1 MMVSLSRQWFR
12 LSSRFRCLDSGS
24 VWTQQVRDVQV
35 EPRLQVIGP
44 SMYGR
49 VPKIAIGQSEIRQS
63 TEVKDLSSLT
73 THLQFYGFLM
83 NIHFKVFV
91 CNLQNDLHKLGNKYL
106 MKDYSMYFLINLL
119 LLPFFHPS
127 VEPANIPAVLLHMD
141 VALCR

>member
-1 MMVSLSRQWFR
+1 M
-12 LSSRFRCLDSGS
+12 
-24 VWTQQVRDVQV
+24 RDVQV

-91 CNLQNDLHKLGNKYL
+91 CNLQNDLHILGNKYL
-106 MKDYSMYFLINLL
+106 MKDCSTYFLKNLL

>member
-1 MMVSLSRQWFR
+1 MMVILSRQWFR
-12 LSSRFRCLDSGS
+12 LSSRFRCLDRGS
-24 VWTQQVRDVQV
+24 VWTQHVTDIQV

-49 VPKIAIGQSEIRQS
+49 VPKIAIGQSEIRQP

-83 NIHFKVFV
+83 IYISVFV

-106 MKDYSMYFLINLL
+106 MKDCSTYFLINLL

>member
-1 MMVSLSRQWFR
+1 MVILSRQWFR
-12 LSSRFRCLDSGS
+12 LSSRFRCLDRGS
-24 VWTQQVRDVQV
+24 VWTQHVTDVQV

-49 VPKIAIGQSEIRQS
+49 VPKIAIGQSEIRQP

-83 NIHFKVFV
+83 IYISVFV

-106 MKDYSMYFLINLL
+106 MKDCSTYFLINLL

>member
-1 MMVSLSRQWFR
+1 MMVILSRQWFR
-12 LSSRFRCLDSGS
+12 LSSRFRCLDRGS
-24 VWTQQVRDVQV
+24 VWTQHVTDVQV

-49 VPKIAIGQSEIRQS
+49 VPKIAIGQSEIRQP

-73 THLQFYGFLM
+73 THLQFYWFLM
-83 NIHFKVFV
+83 NIHFKVFF
-91 CNLQNDLHKLGNKYL
+91 CNLKNDLHKLGNKYL